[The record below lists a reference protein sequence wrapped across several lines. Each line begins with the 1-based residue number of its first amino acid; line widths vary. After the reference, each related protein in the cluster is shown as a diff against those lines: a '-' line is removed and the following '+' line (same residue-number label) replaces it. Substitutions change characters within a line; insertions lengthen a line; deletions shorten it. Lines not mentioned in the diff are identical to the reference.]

1 VRPAAALKVEEAN
14 MGKKKRERDLP
25 ENEAKAVAR
34 MLRVSPQ
41 KLNLVAQLIRGKKVA
56 AALADLEFSRKRIAR
71 DVRKCLESAIANAE
85 NNHELDVDELVVAEA
100 HVGKAI
106 VIKRFHPR
114 GRGRMGR
121 IFKPF
126 ANLTIVV
133 REVEVA
139 AS

>member
-1 VRPAAALKVEEAN
+1 
-14 MGKKKRERDLP
+14 MGKKKHERALSDT
-25 ENEAKAVAR
+25 EAKAVAR

-56 AALADLEFSRKRIAR
+56 SALADLQFSPKRIAK

-85 NNHELDVDELVVAEA
+85 NNHDLDVDDLVVAEA
-100 HVGKAI
+100 HVGKAL
-106 VIKRFHPR
+106 VIKRFTPR
-114 GRGRMGR
+114 GRGRVGR

-133 REVEVA
+133 REVEA
-139 AS
+139 KAEA